1 MKCLKTK
8 ISRIGSTLFIVALAA
23 CPKVTESQ
31 SHAVQRRSTQRPQIV
46 FVCEHG
52 AALSVVAAAYF
63 NKLAQDRHLN
73 LHATARG
80 TTPQKDIAVS
90 AREGLKADG
99 VPFGTTHPQALL
111 AGDAAHAIR
120 IVAFAPIPAR
130 YSRITRVETWADVP
144 PTKANYGLARD
155 AILKHLAELFEELK
169 RDDQAP

>member
-1 MKCLKTK
+1 MKCLNKRNTC
-8 ISRIGSTLFIVALAA
+8 IGSTLFIVALAA

-90 AREGLKADG
+90 AREGLTLWNDTPSSLIGEGCSACNPYCGIRSNSGAIFED
-99 VPFGTTHPQALL
+99 
-111 AGDAAHAIR
+111 HARRDMGGCASNKGQLWIGPR
-120 IVAFAPIPAR
+120 R
-130 YSRITRVETWADVP
+130 DSQTSR
-144 PTKANYGLARD
+144 
-155 AILKHLAELFEELK
+155 
-169 RDDQAP
+169 